1 MSHIALE
8 DLARLVDEAPGAH
21 EAAHLGTCEECR
33 LQLNALREDVQALS
47 MLPDMA
53 PPADSWAA
61 IERRL
66 TDEGL
71 IRTRRRLR
79 GVPWPGLVQMAAA
92 LVLFIAGSLAGRI
105 SAGPGGPMMA
115 DAAPAATA
123 PLPTAGSNGAAPQ
136 GPTTPAPVYV
146 ATGEPDTRQ
155 PDAQQRDA
163 AQPAPRTAPA
173 PNPNVTLASSG
184 FDLGGLPGTM
194 DEAIIQLRQAE
205 DLYLT
210 ALTRYAEMATQAEAG
225 DPVARLAAL
234 QSIVMTTQAALN
246 QTPTDPVINGY
257 HLTALAQRDAAL
269 RQVAAVTGDRWY

>member
-1 MSHIALE
+1 MSHLTLE

-33 LQLNALREDVQALS
+33 LQLDALRDDVQALS

-71 IRTRRRLR
+71 ITRRSSRSA
-79 GVPWPGLVQMAAA
+79 PWPRLAQLAAA

-105 SAGPGGPMMA
+105 SAGPGGPMVA
-115 DAAPAATA
+115 DGPSAGSAPA
-123 PLPTAGSNGAAPQ
+123 PTAVDTGAAPQ
-136 GPTTPAPVYV
+136 HRTAPAPVYV
-146 ATGEPDTRQ
+146 AAEP
-155 PDAQQRDA
+155 AVQQHEA
-163 AQPAPRTAPA
+163 AQPAPRSAPPA
-173 PNPNVTLASSG
+173 NPNVTLASSG
-184 FDLGGLPGTM
+184 FDLSGQPRTM
-194 DEAIIQLRQAE
+194 DEAIVQLRQAE
-205 DLYLT
+205 DLYLA
-210 ALTRYAEMATQAEAG
+210 ALTRYAELATQAETG
-225 DPVARLAAL
+225 DPVSRLAAL

-257 HLTALAQRDAAL
+257 HLTALSHRDAAL
-269 RQVAAVTGDRWY
+269 RQVAAATGDRWY

>member
-1 MSHIALE
+1 MSHLTLE

-21 EAAHLGTCEECR
+21 ESAHLGTCEECR
-33 LQLNALREDVQALS
+33 LQLDALRDDVQALS

-71 IRTRRRLR
+71 IRTRRSSRN
-79 GVPWPGLVQMAAA
+79 VPWPRLAQLAAA

-105 SAGPGGPMMA
+105 SAGPGGQMMA
-115 DAAPAATA
+115 DAPSAGSAPA
-123 PLPTAGSNGAAPQ
+123 PTAGDTGAAPQ
-136 GPTTPAPVYV
+136 DRTAPAPVYV
-146 ATGEPDTRQ
+146 AAGQ
-155 PDAQQRDA
+155 PAVQQHEA
-163 AQPAPRTAPA
+163 AQPPPRSAPPA
-173 PNPNVTLASSG
+173 NPNVTLASSG
-184 FDLGGLPGTM
+184 FDLSAQPRTM
-194 DEAIIQLRQAE
+194 DEAITQLRQAE
-205 DLYLT
+205 DLYLV

-257 HLTALAQRDAAL
+257 HLTALSHRDAAL
-269 RQVAAVTGDRWY
+269 RQVAAATGDRWY

>member
-8 DLARLVDEAPGAH
+8 DLARLVDEAPGVH
-21 EAAHLGTCEECR
+21 EAAHLGTCADCR
-33 LQLNALREDVQALS
+33 LQLDALREDVQALS

-71 IRTRRRLR
+71 IRSRRRLR
-79 GVPWPGLVQMAAA
+79 SVPWPGFVQLAAA

-105 SAGPGGPMMA
+105 SAGPGGPMVA
-115 DAAPAATA
+115 EAPPAATA
-123 PLPTAGSNGAAPQ
+123 PLPTAGGNGAAPQ
-136 GPTTPAPVYV
+136 DRPTPAPLYV
-146 ATGEPDTRQ
+146 AAEQ
-155 PDAQQRDA
+155 PDAQQREA

-173 PNPNVTLASSG
+173 PNTNVTLASSG
-184 FDLGGLPGTM
+184 FDLAGQPGTM

-210 ALTRYAEMATQAEAG
+210 ALTRYAELATQAEAG

-269 RQVAAVTGDRWY
+269 RQVAAATGDRWY

>member
-1 MSHIALE
+1 MSHLTLE

-21 EAAHLGTCEECR
+21 ESAHLGTCEECR
-33 LQLNALREDVQALS
+33 LQLDALRDDVQALS

-71 IRTRRRLR
+71 IRTRRSSRN
-79 GVPWPGLVQMAAA
+79 VPWPRLAQLAAA

-105 SAGPGGPMMA
+105 SAGPGGQMMA
-115 DAAPAATA
+115 DAPSAGSAPA
-123 PLPTAGSNGAAPQ
+123 PTAGDTGAAPQ
-136 GPTTPAPVYV
+136 DRTAPAPVYV
-146 ATGEPDTRQ
+146 AAGQ
-155 PDAQQRDA
+155 PAVQQHEA
-163 AQPAPRTAPA
+163 AQLPPRSAPPA
-173 PNPNVTLASSG
+173 NPNVTLASSG
-184 FDLGGLPGTM
+184 FDLSAQPRTM
-194 DEAIIQLRQAE
+194 DEAITQLRQAE
-205 DLYLT
+205 DLYLV

-257 HLTALAQRDAAL
+257 HLTALSHRDAAL
-269 RQVAAVTGDRWY
+269 RQVAAATGDRWY